1 MKNPCTKDCPK
12 RSPTCHSE
20 CEEYLAFF
28 EERQRINKEMYR
40 INAINHDN
48 AFVDRAVKC
57 ALDVKKRRRR

>member
-28 EERQRINKEMYR
+28 EERQRINQERHK
-40 INAINHDN
+40 INSVNNDNEIVNRAI
-48 AFVDRAVKC
+48 KC
-57 ALDVKKRRRR
+57 ALEAKRRR